1 MADTVLNQE
10 GTTALFAGDRK
21 VITHY
26 NNVSDSTGATTK
38 ILDVSDYT
46 NAAGSTAATASLN
59 KIWYSVSV
67 TAKVDALRVAWDA
80 DTDAVFLT
88 LEGDGFF
95 DYVSSP
101 QITVIPQNGK
111 IIFTK
116 VEPFGR
122 YLFDVLDDDNNSNN
136 NAVPSLEKYS

>member
-10 GTTALFAGDRK
+10 GTTSLFAGERK

-26 NNVSDSTGATTK
+26 NNVSDSTGATTT
-38 ILDVSDYT
+38 ILDVSDYS
-46 NAAGSTAATASLN
+46 NDAGDTAATASLN

-95 DYVSSP
+95 DYSSIGGLKNNQATNYTGDVNVILP
-101 QITVIPQNGK
+101 ACTSGDSATVTCEWILN
-111 IIFTK
+111 
-116 VEPFGR
+116 
-122 YLFDVLDDDNNSNN
+122 Y
-136 NAVPSLEKYS
+136 

>member
-1 MADTVLNQE
+1 MADVVLNQE
-10 GTTALFAGDRK
+10 GTTASFAGDRK

-95 DYVSSP
+95 DYSSIGGLKNNQATNYTGDVNVILP
-101 QITVIPQNGK
+101 ACTSGDSATVTCEWILN
-111 IIFTK
+111 
-116 VEPFGR
+116 
-122 YLFDVLDDDNNSNN
+122 Y
-136 NAVPSLEKYS
+136 

>member
-95 DYVSSP
+95 DYSSIGGIP
-101 QITVIPQNGK
+101 NNQATNYTGDVNVILPACTSGDSATVTCEWILN
-111 IIFTK
+111 
-116 VEPFGR
+116 
-122 YLFDVLDDDNNSNN
+122 Y
-136 NAVPSLEKYS
+136 

>member
-26 NNVSDSTGATTK
+26 NNVSDSTGATTT

-46 NAAGSTAATASLN
+46 NAAGSTAATATLN
-59 KIWYSVSV
+59 KVWYSVSV
-67 TAKVDALRVAWDA
+67 TAKVDALRMSWDNSG
-80 DTDAVFLT
+80 TDPVFLT

-95 DYVSSP
+95 DYSSIGGIKNNQASNYTGDVNVTLP
-101 QITVIPQNGK
+101 ACTSGDSATVTCEWILN
-111 IIFTK
+111 
-116 VEPFGR
+116 
-122 YLFDVLDDDNNSNN
+122 Y
-136 NAVPSLEKYS
+136 

>member
-80 DTDAVFLT
+80 DTAAVFLT

-95 DYVSSP
+95 DYSSIGGLKNNQATNYTGDVNVILP
-101 QITVIPQNGK
+101 ACTSGDSATVTCEWILN
-111 IIFTK
+111 
-116 VEPFGR
+116 
-122 YLFDVLDDDNNSNN
+122 Y
-136 NAVPSLEKYS
+136 